1 MSLENKVIVVTGS
14 NGLLG
19 KSFIKAIHKAGG
31 IPIIADIKKEENSKY
46 EYVKLDI
53 TSKVSILEA
62 IRNIHKKFGH
72 IDALINNAYPRN
84 KNYGRLFEDVEFSD
98 FCDNLNMNLG
108 GYFLTSQQ
116 FIDYFKKQ
124 GNGNI
129 INISS
134 IYGVVTPRFEI
145 YKDTD
150 MTTPIEYAA
159 IKSALINLTKY
170 MSKYFKGSNIKFNS
184 VSLGGILNNQPQ
196 SFLSAYKS
204 YCNDKGMLD
213 PEDIDGVIIF
223 LLSDSS
229 RYINGQ
235 NIVIDDGFTLW

>member
-1 MSLENKVIVVTGS
+1 
-14 NGLLG
+14 
-19 KSFIKAIHKAGG
+19 
-31 IPIIADIKKEENSKY
+31 
-46 EYVKLDI
+46 
-53 TSKVSILEA
+53 
-62 IRNIHKKFGH
+62 
-72 IDALINNAYPRN
+72 
-84 KNYGRLFEDVEFSD
+84 
-98 FCDNLNMNLG
+98 MNLG

-116 FIDYFKKQ
+116 FIDYFKQQ

-213 PEDIDGVIIF
+213 PEDINGVIIF
-223 LLSDSS
+223 LLSNSS

-235 NIVIDDGFTLW
+235 NIVIDDGFTL

>member
-1 MSLENKVIVVTGS
+1 MSLENKVVVVTGG

-19 KSFIKAIHKAGG
+19 RSFVKAIHKAGG
-31 IPIIADIKKEENSKY
+31 IPIIADIQKDINSKH

-53 TSKVSILEA
+53 TSKTSILDA
-62 IRNIHKKFGH
+62 IRDIHNKYGR

-84 KNYGRLFEDVEFSD
+84 KNYGRLFENVEFSD
-98 FCDNLNMNLG
+98 FCDNLSMNLG

-116 FIDYFKKQ
+116 FVDYFKKQ
-124 GNGNI
+124 GYGNI

-150 MTTPIEYAA
+150 MTTPVEYAA

-170 MSKYFKGSNIKFNS
+170 MSKYFIGSNIKFNS

-213 PEDIDGVIIF
+213 PKDIDGVILF

-235 NIVIDDGFTLW
+235 NIVIDDGFTL

>member
-1 MSLENKVIVVTGS
+1 MSLENKVIVVTGG

-19 KSFIKAIHKAGG
+19 KSFIEAIHKAGG
-31 IPIIADIKKEENSKY
+31 IPIIADIKKNENSKF
-46 EYVKLDI
+46 EFVNLDI
-53 TSKVSILEA
+53 TSKVSILNA
-62 IRNIHKKFGH
+62 ISYIHNKFGY
-72 IDALINNAYPRN
+72 IDVLINNAYPRN
-84 KNYGRLFEDVEFSD
+84 KNYGRLFENVEFSD

-116 FIDYFKKQ
+116 FVHYFKKQ
-124 GNGNI
+124 GRGNI

-134 IYGVVTPRFEI
+134 IYGVVTPRFDI
-145 YKDTD
+145 YKDTN
-150 MTTPIEYAA
+150 MTTPVEYAA

-184 VSLGGILNNQPQ
+184 VSLGGILNNQPE

-213 PEDIDGVIIF
+213 PKDVVGVIIF
-223 LLSDSS
+223 LISDSS

-235 NIVIDDGFTLW
+235 NIVVDDGFTL